1 MARIMEGKI
10 NLYKP
15 TFKVYI
21 YIYKHTHIYV
31 YMFLL
36 QRILTEKK
44 QTELNISYY
53 CKQKKQHFAVLCKFH
68 TEVLFSFSATYSALI

>member
-1 MARIMEGKI
+1 MESKI
-10 NLYKP
+10 NLYKT

-31 YMFLL
+31 YMFLF
-36 QRILTEKK
+36 QRILTKKK

-53 CKQKKQHFAVLCKFH
+53 CK
-68 TEVLFSFSATYSALI
+68 